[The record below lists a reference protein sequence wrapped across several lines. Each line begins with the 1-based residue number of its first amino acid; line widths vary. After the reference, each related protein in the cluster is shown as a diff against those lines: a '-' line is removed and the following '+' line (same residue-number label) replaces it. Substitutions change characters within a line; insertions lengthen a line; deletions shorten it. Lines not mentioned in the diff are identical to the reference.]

1 MLKKHFIFMYQNGG
15 LKQEKFLIFLSKIQ
29 VQGISSINVF
39 HEIIDYLKMQNLLEQ
54 EGRIGRN

>member
-1 MLKKHFIFMYQNGG
+1 MYQNGV